1 MVDLNAAIQ
10 TFMRR
15 PAVVAFTD
23 TRIWPGTTPPAG
35 YTPAAGPAVCFAI
48 RGGPMD
54 ATGRIALCST
64 VVRYYAASEEQST
77 DTWRA
82 SMDAWHDQKDG
93 TVSAQLDVLPQSLT
107 DPSTRGWLFT
117 FAIWTF
123 RVKNH

>member
-1 MVDLNAAIQ
+1 MVDLYGAIQ

-15 PAVVAFTD
+15 PAVVAFTAD
-23 TRIWPGTTPPAG
+23 RIWPGSTPPAG
-35 YTPAAGPAVCFAI
+35 YKPDLGPGICFNI

-54 ATGRIALCST
+54 ATGRIALAST
-64 VVRYYAASEEQST
+64 VVRYYAASEELST

-93 TVSAQLDVLPQSLT
+93 TVSAQLDVLPQFLRE
-107 DPSTRGWLFT
+107 PSTRGWLFT
-117 FAIWTF
+117 LTFWTF

>member
-10 TFMRR
+10 TFLAR
-15 PAVVAFTD
+15 PAVVAFTAN
-23 TRIWPGTTPPAG
+23 RIWPGKTPPPG
-35 YTPAAGPAVCFAI
+35 YTPAAGPAVVYAI

-64 VVRYYAASEEQST
+64 VVRYYAETEEERT

-82 SMDAWHDQKDG
+82 SMDAWHDQQDG
-93 TVSAQLDVLPQSLT
+93 TVSAQLDVLPQEIT
-107 DPSTRGWLFT
+107 EPTTRGWVFT

>member
-10 TFMRR
+10 TFMAR
-15 PAVVAFTD
+15 PAVVAFTGP
-23 TRIWPGTTPPAG
+23 RIWPGKTPIPG
-35 YTPAAGPAVCFAI
+35 YTPAAGPAVVFAI

-54 ATGRIALCST
+54 KTGRIALCST
-64 VVRYYAASEEQST
+64 VVRYYGDTEEQRN

-82 SMDAWHDQKDG
+82 SMDAWHDKKDG
-93 TVSAQLDVLPQSLT
+93 TVSAQLDVLPQELT
-107 DPSTRGWLFT
+107 EPTTRGWVFL